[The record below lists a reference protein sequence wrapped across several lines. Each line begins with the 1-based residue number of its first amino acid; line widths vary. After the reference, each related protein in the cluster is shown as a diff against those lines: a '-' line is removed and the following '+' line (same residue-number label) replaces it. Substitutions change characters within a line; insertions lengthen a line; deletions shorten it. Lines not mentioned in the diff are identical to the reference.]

1 MDIVETME
9 GRISRRAFL
18 PKKVEK
24 ATLEKI
30 LRTANRCP
38 SYMNTQPWEVFVV
51 TGEKKDNLARKLYEQ
66 VSSGTPLYRIYPSP
80 KPGLRPMTSG

>member
-1 MDIVETME
+1 MDFVETME
-9 GRISRRAFL
+9 SRISRRAFL

-38 SYMNTQPWEVFVV
+38 SYMNTQPWEVFAVM
-51 TGEKKDNLARKLYEQ
+51 GEKKETL
-66 VSSGTPLYRIYPSP
+66 V
-80 KPGLRPMTSG
+80 